1 MRETIRIGEKLI
13 GSSETVYVIA
23 EMACAHDGDVDKA
36 KGLINAAVSAKADA
50 IQLQFFSRKDLM
62 TPSHEAYNLLGTLE
76 FSRQEWKEIYQYA
89 RRKDIQIFACAYD
102 VPSAELA
109 IQLGVDGI
117 KLNSSDLSNPDLLE
131 IVARSGLPY
140 TMGTGASTVE
150 EIAQAVETCLRNG
163 GDQIIL
169 MHGVQNFP
177 TAIEHAQINRIRMLK
192 ALFPF
197 PVGYQDHTD
206 ASHPFSR
213 VVDLLAVGAGACVI
227 EKHITLDRS
236 ETGTDY
242 QAALEPMELKE
253 FVQTIK
259 RAERAMGS
267 NRILPL
273 SQNEKNY
280 RKFQKKSIVS
290 GCEIKKGQ
298 LVTRGMLQ
306 FMRSEP
312 GLSPHQV
319 GKIVGR
325 ATKRNIRQFENI
337 LPEDLE

>member
-1 MRETIRIGEKLI
+1 MTEIYDR
-13 GSSETVYVIA
+13 TVHVENGIYIIS
-23 EMACAHDGDVDKA
+23 EMACAHDGDIEKA
-36 KGLINAAVSAKADA
+36 KRIVDAAVSAKADA

-62 TPSHEAYNLLGTLE
+62 TPDHEVYDLLGTLE
-76 FSRQEWKEIYQYA
+76 FSQSEWAEIYRYA
-89 RRKDIQIFACAYD
+89 SQRNIHVFACTYD

-109 IQLGVDGI
+109 IHLGVDGI
-117 KLNSSDLSNPDLLE
+117 KLNSSDLSNSDLLK
-131 IVARSGLPY
+131 IVAQSGIPY
-140 TMGTGASTVE
+140 TLGTGASTVE
-150 EIAQAVETCLRNG
+150 EIAEAVETCLRNG

-177 TAIEHAQINRIRMLK
+177 TAIENAQINRIRMLK

-213 VVDLLAVGAGACVI
+213 VVDLLAIGAGASVI

-236 ETGTDY
+236 EKGTDY

-253 FVQTIK
+253 FVQTIR

-280 RKFQKKSIVS
+280 RNFQKKSIVS
-290 GCEIKKGQ
+290 SCEIKKGQ
-298 LVTRGMLQ
+298 LVKRGMLQ

-312 GLSPHQV
+312 GLSPHEV
-319 GKIVGR
+319 DKIVGR
-325 ATKRNIRQFENI
+325 ATKRNIGKFENI
-337 LPEDLE
+337 LLEDLE